1 MYDPYQHAEELGV
14 TILYRPPGNG
24 LTGLY
29 IGHRDGRPTVLLKP
43 GMSAREER
51 STLAHE
57 LVHVEHDDRP
67 TADLTWHAR
76 RERRCNRVAA
86 GRLIERESLLQLAS
100 AYEDRGMWAIE
111 LGVSGF
117 ILDAYL
123 ESWPLPVEYAKEVGE
138 AA

>member
-1 MYDPYQHAEELGV
+1 MYDPHQHAEELGV
-14 TILYRPPGNG
+14 RIIYQPPGNG

-29 IGHRDGRPTVLLKP
+29 VGQRNGRPTVLLKP
-43 GMSAREER
+43 GMSTREER

-57 LVHVEHDDRP
+57 LVHVEHDDLP
-67 TADLTWHAR
+67 TLDHTWHAR

-86 GRLIERESLLQLAS
+86 GRLIEREALLQLAS

-123 ESWPLPVEYAKEVGE
+123 EAWPIHVEYVKEHGE

>member
-1 MYDPYQHAEELGV
+1 MYDPHQHAEELGV
-14 TILYRPPGNG
+14 HIIYQPPGNG

-29 IGHRDGRPTVLLKP
+29 IGQRNGRPTVLLKP

-57 LVHVEHDDRP
+57 LVHVEHDDLP
-67 TADLTWHAR
+67 TLDHTWHAR

-86 GRLIERESLLQLAS
+86 GRLIEREALLQLAS

-123 ESWPLPVEYAKEVGE
+123 EAWPIHVEYMKEHGE